1 MIDAAD
7 APAWVTRMVVR
18 VEDALR
24 EIQTLATD
32 LSAEQIRLARARM
45 TQARG
50 RRSEHDNSPTQD
62 PTPLTDRLLPRSAK
76 RRLRRWRRN
85 LRRHP

>member
-1 MIDAAD
+1 MAEGIPMIDAAD

-45 TQARG
+45 TSQGQEERARQLDHA
-50 RRSEHDNSPTQD
+50 RSNAAD
-62 PTPLTDRLLPRSAK
+62 
-76 RRLRRWRRN
+76 
-85 LRRHP
+85 